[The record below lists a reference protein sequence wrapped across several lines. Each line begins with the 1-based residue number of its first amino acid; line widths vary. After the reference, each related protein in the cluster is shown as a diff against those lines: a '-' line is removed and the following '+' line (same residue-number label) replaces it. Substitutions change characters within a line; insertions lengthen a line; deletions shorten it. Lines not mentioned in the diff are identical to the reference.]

1 MERNFQKN
9 MQGNH
14 VPLLAMYEDVS
25 PGKVE
30 VLSYY
35 EQRRLACAERRLQV
49 FADCGKDFR
58 EEDSFLYPMSRFCVS
73 MEMEIPEN
81 AERLRLDPGEAAGGL
96 MVKRLVFEDGEAA
109 AFSTN
114 GFPIGENAWYFG
126 AGDPQLIISNLRG
139 KKKLQIEIEI
149 MKEKEAREAF
159 WQNLSTVSAQK
170 DEEIHRLK
178 DQIHQMENT
187 KIWKLYR
194 TIRKK

>member
-1 MERNFQKN
+1 
-9 MQGNH
+9 
-14 VPLLAMYEDVS
+14 
-25 PGKVE
+25 
-30 VLSYY
+30 
-35 EQRRLACAERRLQV
+35 
-49 FADCGKDFR
+49 
-58 EEDSFLYPMSRFCVS
+58 
-73 MEMEIPEN
+73 
-81 AERLRLDPGEAAGGL
+81 
-96 MVKRLVFEDGEAA
+96 MV
-109 AFSTN
+109 
-114 GFPIGENAWYFG
+114 
-126 AGDPQLIISNLRG
+126 ISNLRG